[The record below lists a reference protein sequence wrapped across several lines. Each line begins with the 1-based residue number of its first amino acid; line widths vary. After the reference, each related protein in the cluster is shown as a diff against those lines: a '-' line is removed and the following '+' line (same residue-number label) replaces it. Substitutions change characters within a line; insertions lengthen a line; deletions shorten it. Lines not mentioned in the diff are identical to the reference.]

1 MAMHNRRSVLLA
13 TLLGVFSLKSST
25 ALAATGPTLK
35 PTKLGQTIIFR
46 GKKYTAVKQGKK
58 IVWGKGVAMDTSAKS
73 NTPAGKTVVLAKSSE
88 LAVGQ
93 TKGFKSGKTY
103 FVTRSAT
110 GLFAVDETCT
120 HQGCAVELSGKELAC
135 PCHGSVFTAADGK
148 VVNGPATRSL
158 KSYPVSDVDGNIVIT
173 L

>member
-35 PTKLGQTIIFR
+35 PTKVGQTIIFR

-58 IVWGKGVAMDTSAKS
+58 IVWDKGVTMTTSPKTNSSAS
-73 NTPAGKTVVLAKSSE
+73 KTVILAKSSD

-93 TKGFKSGKTY
+93 TKAYKSGRTY
-103 FVTRSAT
+103 FITRLAG
-110 GLFAVDETCT
+110 GLFAVDDICT
-120 HQGCAVELSGKELAC
+120 HQGCSVELFGKELAC
-135 PCHGSVFTAADGK
+135 PCHGSAFTAADGK